1 MQPMLDSLQ
10 SAFDPVSPTPEWVPI
25 GLVGMISALLLII
38 LLGGLIAWRRHS
50 VLQDRIARLADDRQ
64 AADARLSERLQAQ
77 ERALALAVE
86 QRLAASSDR
95 MAATLDRTGAAYSES
110 LQKLAE
116 RLGRIDQAQG
126 RLSELS
132 SQISGLQAALSDKQ
146 ARGAYGE
153 VRLYDL
159 VRDAL
164 PAGAFQ
170 EQATL
175 SNGRRPDCLIILP
188 NPPGPIAI
196 DAKFPLEAYLAIR
209 AATDAQ
215 AESAARRA
223 FARDI
228 SKHIKDISERYI
240 LSGETADCA
249 MLFVPSE
256 AVYGELHANFRAV
269 VEAGFTVRVYIV
281 SPTTLWATL
290 NTARAIMKDA
300 QFHAEAG
307 RLQSEVSALL
317 GDVGRL
323 ATRAAAFKRHLAQ
336 AESDIHGVETSI
348 RAIERR
354 GGRIKDLDLGG
365 PESREITADKRDSA
379 ALS

>member
-1 MQPMLDSLQ
+1 MQQILGWLQGLLDP
-10 SAFDPVSPTPEWVPI
+10 ATPLPPWLPI
-25 GLVGMISALLLII
+25 ALAGLAVILTLFITFGALVA
-38 LLGGLIAWRRHS
+38 GRRHS
-50 VLQDRIARLADDRQ
+50 ILQDRISRLAEDRQ

-77 ERALALAVE
+77 ESALALAVE
-86 QRLAASSDR
+86 QRLSASSDR
-95 MAATLDRTGAAYSES
+95 MTATLDRTGAAYSAG
-110 LQKLAE
+110 LQSLAE

-132 SQISGLQAALSDKQ
+132 GQISGLQAALSDKQ

-164 PAGAFQ
+164 PADAFQ

-175 SNGRRPDCLIILP
+175 SNKRRADCLIKLP
-188 NPPGPIAI
+188 NPPGSIAI
-196 DAKFPLEAYLAIR
+196 DAKFPLEAFLAIR
-209 AATDAQ
+209 SAQDQQ
-215 AESAARRA
+215 AEAAARKD
-223 FARDI
+223 FARDV

-240 LSGETADCA
+240 LPGETADCA

-269 VEAGFTVRVYIV
+269 VEAGFNARVYIV

-300 QFHAEAG
+300 QFHAAADQLQAEVRALMADAERLTG
-307 RLQSEVSALL
+307 RA
-317 GDVGRL
+317 D
-323 ATRAAAFKRHLAQ
+323 AFKRHLGQ
-336 AESDIHGVETSI
+336 VEKDLDEIAISA

-354 GGRIKDLDLGG
+354 RTRIADLDLAG
-365 PESREITADKRDSA
+365 PDKLPDRPDFS
-379 ALS
+379 LSS

>member
-1 MQPMLDSLQ
+1 MQQLLDWLQ
-10 SAFDPVSPTPEWVPI
+10 STFDTTTPAQEWLPVTLASTI
-25 GLVGMISALLLII
+25 ALLILIV
-38 LLGGLIAWRRHS
+38 LLGSLIAWRRHS
-50 VLQDRIARLADDRQ
+50 VLQDRITRLADDRQ
-64 AADARLSERLQAQ
+64 AADALLGERLQTQ
-77 ERALALAVE
+77 ESALALTVE
-86 QRLAASSDR
+86 QRLAASSER
-95 MAATLDRTGAAYSES
+95 MAATLDRTGAAYSDG

-116 RLGRIDQAQG
+116 RLGRIDQAQV
-126 RLSELS
+126 RLTELS
-132 SQISGLQAALSDKQ
+132 HQITGLQAALSDKQ

-164 PAGAFQ
+164 PPGAYQ
-170 EQATL
+170 EQTTL
-175 SNGRRPDCLIILP
+175 SNGRRPDCLITLP
-188 NPPGPIAI
+188 NPPGSIAI
-196 DAKFPLEAYLAIR
+196 DAKFPLEAFLSIR

-215 AESAARRA
+215 AESTARRT

-240 LSGETADCA
+240 LPGETADCA

-256 AVYGELHANFRAV
+256 AVYGELHTNFRTV
-269 VEAGFTVRVYIV
+269 VEAGFTARVYIV

-300 QFHAEAG
+300 QFHAEAS
-307 RLQSEVSALL
+307 RLKAEVSALL

-323 ATRAAAFKRHLAQ
+323 STRANAFKRHLAL
-336 AESDIHGVETSI
+336 AEGDIDGLEISL
-348 RAIERR
+348 RAIKKR
-354 GGRIKDLDLGG
+354 GARIAEMDLGA
-365 PESREITADKRDSA
+365 EDAAEDKLEARDSS